1 MDFFKKVLRRE
12 SALGELRVQYEA
24 SPSPAKLAALASEFF
39 ASLRTLS
46 PAAAETAFGGT
57 GSLCATMC
65 TAVANSLR
73 DVTDESAEAGR
84 NAVRGA
90 RVLEEHASLLQ
101 VRFDCPL
108 SLSLSFFFFF
118 FFFFVLFFCFQGSS
132 TVCSGGKQC
141 GGIC

>member
-12 SALGELRVQYEA
+12 SALGELRAQYEA

-39 ASLRTLS
+39 ASLRALS

-65 TAVANSLR
+65 TAVASALR

-90 RVLEEHASLLQ
+90 RVLEEHAPLLQ
-101 VRFDCPL
+101 VRSLDCPL
-108 SLSLSFFFFF
+108 SFVSFFFFF
-118 FFFFVLFFCFQGSS
+118 FFFFRLSKCVLGLKEMLSDL
-132 TVCSGGKQC
+132 
-141 GGIC
+141 